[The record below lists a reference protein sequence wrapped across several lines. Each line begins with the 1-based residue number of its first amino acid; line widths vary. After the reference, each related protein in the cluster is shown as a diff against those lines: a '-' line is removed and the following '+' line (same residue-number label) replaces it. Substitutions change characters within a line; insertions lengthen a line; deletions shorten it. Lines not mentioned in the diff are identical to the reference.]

1 MFSLFRDVIL
11 WLIDE
16 QRKEML
22 SFEIR
27 YFRFHDNMMQLY
39 LITNNI
45 IIHYSMESIRQMSRQ
60 EVIILLRAM

>member
-1 MFSLFRDVIL
+1 MLF
-11 WLIDE
+11 
-16 QRKEML
+16 
-22 SFEIR
+22 FEIR
-27 YFRFHDNMMQLY
+27 YFRFHDNMMELY